1 MPSDDTCSDM
11 GPQGRLNRP
20 CPRATGN
27 AATRLPGVCCLAY
40 DVRGPVAG
48 ASPNLNFVL
57 GFKRGINRCFKTTV
71 SNPVTLC
78 QIGGSVPAATL
89 KNAVALA
96 GIVATGR
103 VFALGAVMQD
113 LQNDINGSPDPIRP
127 GPDMAAVSAS
137 GWGRRR
143 LCADGGGGRER
154 AGSSLSEPSCTA
166 SGPPPLVRGGSLRLA
181 NANQWLPQFT
191 RTNCSGN
198 CGYVVRAW
206 TMRLA
211 VAASFCPDESIHD
224 NLPGFTRLHSDRRA
238 VESKQKHWVSFL

>member
-57 GFKRGINRCFKTTV
+57 GFKRGINRCLKTAV

-113 LQNDINGSPDPIRP
+113 LQNDINGSPDPYQAGIR
-127 GPDMAAVSAS
+127 
-137 GWGRRR
+137 
-143 LCADGGGGRER
+143 
-154 AGSSLSEPSCTA
+154 
-166 SGPPPLVRGGSLRLA
+166 
-181 NANQWLPQFT
+181 
-191 RTNCSGN
+191 
-198 CGYVVRAW
+198 
-206 TMRLA
+206 
-211 VAASFCPDESIHD
+211 
-224 NLPGFTRLHSDRRA
+224 
-238 VESKQKHWVSFL
+238 